1 MLAAELRNALRS
13 SPSRPA
19 RKERSTKQAEQTL
32 APAQRHARRA
42 VPVALG
48 VVTAVLGA
56 TLLPFWPPELVV
68 ALALGTAIAC
78 WFDPRLGMAA
88 ALATPVFPLGN
99 VSASAA
105 TLYGVFAV
113 GWVVLNWRDARHG
126 LLFVSGPLLAGIG
139 LLPLVPLVLQRA
151 QGTVRRGAQ
160 GALAVLSAVLLAGV
174 AGHRLP
180 VADEPAG
187 ALGIDPLTPVSD
199 VGLGVWSWLAAHP
212 ATIAAAVLVAAA
224 TALVPSARRSS
235 PFGVAAIG
243 FALTGASVVAGA
255 SVASTVVV
263 LLGWAVAGGSTI
275 ALRRV
280 S

>member
-1 MLAAELRNALRS
+1 
-13 SPSRPA
+13 
-19 RKERSTKQAEQTL
+19 
-32 APAQRHARRA
+32 
-42 VPVALG
+42 
-48 VVTAVLGA
+48 
-56 TLLPFWPPELVV
+56 
-68 ALALGTAIAC
+68 
-78 WFDPRLGMAA
+78 
-88 ALATPVFPLGN
+88 VFPLGN

-151 QGTVRRGAQ
+151 QGTVRRAAQ

-187 ALGIDPLTPVSD
+187 AVGIDPLTPVSHA
-199 VGLGVWSWLAAHP
+199 GLGVWSWLAAHP

-224 TALVPSARRSS
+224 TALVPLARRIS
-235 PFGVAAIG
+235 PFGVWAIG
-243 FALTGASVVAGA
+243 FALTAASVVAGA